1 MGNDLIDQALSE
13 TGPCAKALDLVLM
26 SIQGGIHSNRVRM
39 RGWISRK
46 TGEEIGSLGS
56 FFLSLSLGRGRE
68 QRMAEGSG
76 LGHRQDELPVMG
88 MGWVL
93 EKKRE
98 EMP

>member
-1 MGNDLIDQALSE
+1 MGRDLIDQSLSE

-56 FFLSLSLGRGRE
+56 LSLSFGRGRE
-68 QRMAEGSG
+68 QRMVEGSG
-76 LGHRQDELPVMG
+76 SGHRQDELPVMG

>member
-1 MGNDLIDQALSE
+1 MGRDLIDQSLSE

-56 FFLSLSLGRGRE
+56 LSLSLLDG
-68 QRMAEGSG
+68 EGNNEWLKEAAQGIAKTSC
-76 LGHRQDELPVMG
+76 R
-88 MGWVL
+88 
-93 EKKRE
+93 
-98 EMP
+98 